1 MAYRTD
7 MPAIATT
14 PAPPTAVPAG
24 RVLVVDDEPEVAN
37 FVARALRRRGLRC
50 RPGAQRRAY
59 VHRLRDKLG
68 RGLIHTV
75 RSLGYVLDV

>member
-37 FVARALRRRGLRC
+37 FVARALRRRGFAVDLALSGERTSTGC
-50 RPGAQRRAY
+50 ATSSAGA
-59 VHRLRDKLG
+59 
-68 RGLIHTV
+68 
-75 RSLGYVLDV
+75 